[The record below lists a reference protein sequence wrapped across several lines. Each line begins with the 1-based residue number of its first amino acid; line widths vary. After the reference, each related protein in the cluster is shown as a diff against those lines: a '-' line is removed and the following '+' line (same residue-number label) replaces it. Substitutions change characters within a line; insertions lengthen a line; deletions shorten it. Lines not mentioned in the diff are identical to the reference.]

1 MAAWHVACSGRRM
14 LIRSLRVSALSLSLL
29 LLAPGV
35 HAAKPATPI
44 IVAAATQI
52 DLEVVELGKDGVR
65 RATTLTL
72 SLPDRSGRGGPPAA
86 ELKTRVT
93 GERGEFA
100 DYDAK
105 VMLEDTAAG
114 TRYLIE
120 LRRSGNDASRGFDM
134 KVEVARVLKPGAPVQ
149 ISRVTR
155 PDGSGMIVTAT
166 VR

>member
-1 MAAWHVACSGRRM
+1 M
-14 LIRSLRVSALSLSLL
+14 LIRSLRVSALSLALM

-35 HAAKPATPI
+35 PAAKPVTP
-44 IVAAATQI
+44 VVVAATQI
-52 DLEVVELGKDGVR
+52 DLEVAELGKDGAR

-72 SLPDRSGRGGPPAA
+72 SLPDRSGRGGPSAA

-100 DYDAK
+100 EYTAK
-105 VMLEDTAAG
+105 VMPEDTAAG
-114 TRYLIE
+114 VRYFIE
-120 LRRSGNDASRGFDM
+120 LRRGGNDANKGLDM
-134 KVEVARVLKPGAPVQ
+134 QVEVARVLTIGAPVQ
-149 ISRVTR
+149 IGRVAR

>member
-1 MAAWHVACSGRRM
+1 M
-14 LIRSLRVSALSLSLL
+14 

-35 HAAKPATPI
+35 QAAKPVTPVV
-44 IVAAATQI
+44 VAATMI
-52 DLEVVELGKDGVR
+52 DLEVAELGKDGAR
-65 RATTLTL
+65 RATMLTL
-72 SLPDRSGRGGPPAA
+72 SLPDRNGRGGPSAA

-100 DYDAK
+100 EYDAK
-105 VMLEDTAAG
+105 VMPEDTTAG
-114 TRYLIE
+114 TRYVIE
-120 LRRSGNDASRGFDM
+120 LRRSGNDANKGFDM
-134 KVEVARVLKPGAPVQ
+134 KVEVARVLKAGAPVQ